1 MAKVKIQGHASGTGV
16 LTVTAPNTSTD
27 RTITLPDSTGTLAT
41 TADSVG
47 GANGV
52 DFNDN
57 VKARFG
63 TGNDFA
69 IWHDGSHTRFQN
81 DTGNLNVRAN
91 VFNVTKSDDS
101 ENIILAE
108 ADGDVKLYR
117 NNVIHLETLAT
128 GVRVPVGGVLFGSDT
143 AASNALDDYEEG
155 THQITPV
162 MTGSGSITLNTSF
175 DSISYTKV
183 GRLVTILGNPR
194 ISSVSSPSG
203 NLRMSLPFAV
213 KNGQVDESRGG
224 FVMVYYDASAGS
236 GNYFKK
242 IAAYCLENNSQVTIE
257 NVQTPNGAVTPAAND
272 EIYFSFSY
280 ITD

>member
-1 MAKVKIQGHASGTGV
+1 MSKVKIQGNASGTGV

-27 RTITLPDSTGTLAT
+27 RTITLPDATGTLAT

-81 DTGNLNVRAN
+81 DTGNLNVRAD

-128 GVRVPVGGVLFGSDT
+128 GVRIPVGGVLFGTDT
-143 AASNALDDYEEG
+143 AANNALDDYEEG
-155 THQITPV
+155 TWNPANQY
-162 MTGSGSITLNTSF
+162 ITLTNNHTARYVK
-175 DSISYTKV
+175 I
-183 GRLVTILGNPR
+183 GNLVTVWGN
-194 ISSVSSPSG
+194 VTWASSPSDVSQTG
-203 NLRMSLPFAV
+203 GLIQGLPFTPVA
-213 KNGQVDESRGG
+213 GG
-224 FVMVYYDASAGS
+224 FPWLPSHWVNTSTGARKDDSEYDYYLDNSTTMTIYSRPNSRVVQRQQVS
-236 GNYFKK
+236 GTQMKFTATY
-242 IAAYCLENNSQVTIE
+242 T
-257 NVQTPNGAVTPAAND
+257 TG
-272 EIYFSFSY
+272 
-280 ITD
+280 

>member
-1 MAKVKIQGHASGTGV
+1 MSKIKLTGHASGTGV

-27 RTITLPDSTGTLAT
+27 RTITLPDESVTLGA
-41 TADSVG
+41 AVG

-128 GVRVPVGGVLFGSDT
+128 GVRVPVGGVLFGTDT
-143 AASNALDDYEEG
+143 AAANALDDYEEG
-155 THQITPV
+155 SFTPV
-162 MTGSGSITLNTSF
+162 FTGSSGSAGSYDTGEHEAR
-175 DSISYTKV
+175 YTKV
-183 GRLVTILGNPR
+183 GRLVTIHWKITLTNKG
-194 ISSVSSPSG
+194 SWSG
-203 NLRMSLPFAV
+203 EVRFTGLPFTPAFTL
-213 KNGQVDESRGG
+213 NG
-224 FVMVYYDASAGS
+224 AGS
-236 GNYFKK
+236 IELLRVNYAGGSVGNVN
-242 IAAYCLENNSQVTIE
+242 AYVTASQTYWRPRYTHDNDQANMVQVSECVNNSAFGGTL
-257 NVQTPNGAVTPAAND
+257 
-272 EIYFSFSY
+272 SY
-280 ITD
+280 IVA

>member
-1 MAKVKIQGHASGTGV
+1 MSKVKIEGHGTGTGTF
-16 LTVTAPNTSTD
+16 TVTTPSSNTD

-117 NNVIHLETLAT
+117 NNAIHLETLAT
-128 GVRVPVGGVLFGSDT
+128 GVRVPVGGVLFGTDT
-143 AASNALDDYEEG
+143 AAANALDDYEEG
-155 THQITPV
+155 DWTPTLTNSGTISHRVGKYVKIGNQIMVQGEFRTTSYNNSGATDVKIGGLPYSSFNESHYNFAANLTPIA
-162 MTGSGSITLNTSF
+162 GFNSSANQGL
-175 DSISYTKV
+175 V
-183 GRLVTILGNPR
+183 GY
-194 ISSVSSPSG
+194 VSSNETNINLYGVNFSSG
-203 NLRMSLPFAV
+203 TNYDFLQTGEMGTTVEVFFAV
-213 KNGQVDESRGG
+213 HYRTN
-224 FVMVYYDASAGS
+224 
-236 GNYFKK
+236 
-242 IAAYCLENNSQVTIE
+242 
-257 NVQTPNGAVTPAAND
+257 
-272 EIYFSFSY
+272 
-280 ITD
+280 